1 MWPEIGGVRS
11 DAPRQPARAQST
23 RERQGASPTGDNCA
37 RHFLRGSHKN
47 AKNLRAPAGL
57 ALHGARPERG
67 SGTLASVLFALG
79 LILATG
85 GPLGLR
91 TQGPLRELFLDMTA
105 ADARP
110 IDRPDFEVRYS
121 IANTWNEPMTV
132 QRGPAQATQWL
143 DEQADSLSLRARA
156 PWPWPWLPRAWTAV
170 EWRLTEHWG
179 GWSDRPIEGWHSLVG
194 AFNYQR
200 ASFPRNQVQLLYAD
214 SGGRAFNITSPTL
227 APGDLTART
236 QMALFEGP
244 VALAARLDLKA
255 PIGSLGAAG
264 GSGGFDAGIGLM
276 ATWPALEWLTV
287 HGMAAVSRFSHLAAP
302 TELQPKEWHYSVE
315 MSVELELLGNTFLVE
330 DRWLSPLLEKGWHWV
345 DTGGTDDALLASGLY
360 AGFRPHNQI
369 SFGFR
374 RGPFSMW
381 LSEDF
386 TPGHNSR
393 SVLQW
398 AYVSNAPDVVLGFG
412 FTHKM

>member
-143 DEQADSLSLRARA
+143 DEQADSLSLRGRRGRGWRRPGRRWSGGSLSTGVAGATGPSRAGTPWSAPSTTSARPSRETRCSFSTRTAAGA
-156 PWPWPWLPRAWTAV
+156 PSTSPRPPWLRA
-170 EWRLTEHWG
+170 
-179 GWSDRPIEGWHSLVG
+179 I
-194 AFNYQR
+194 
-200 ASFPRNQVQLLYAD
+200 
-214 SGGRAFNITSPTL
+214 
-227 APGDLTART
+227 
-236 QMALFEGP
+236 
-244 VALAARLDLKA
+244 
-255 PIGSLGAAG
+255 
-264 GSGGFDAGIGLM
+264 
-276 ATWPALEWLTV
+276 
-287 HGMAAVSRFSHLAAP
+287 
-302 TELQPKEWHYSVE
+302 
-315 MSVELELLGNTFLVE
+315 
-330 DRWLSPLLEKGWHWV
+330 
-345 DTGGTDDALLASGLY
+345 
-360 AGFRPHNQI
+360 
-369 SFGFR
+369 
-374 RGPFSMW
+374 
-381 LSEDF
+381 
-386 TPGHNSR
+386 
-393 SVLQW
+393 
-398 AYVSNAPDVVLGFG
+398 
-412 FTHKM
+412 